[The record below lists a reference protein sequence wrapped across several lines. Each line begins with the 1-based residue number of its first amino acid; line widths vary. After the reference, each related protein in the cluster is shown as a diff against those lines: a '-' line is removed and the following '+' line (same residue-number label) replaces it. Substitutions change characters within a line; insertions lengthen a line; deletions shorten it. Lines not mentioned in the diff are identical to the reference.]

1 MPIGRPRGFHPDQV
15 LEIVMTLF
23 WEHGYDGVSISDL
36 TDATGINRRSLYA
49 TFGSKEQLFCQ
60 AVDRYLAGPGG
71 FFAAAM
77 AQPTARDIAHMM
89 VHGAADAYT
98 DPASPHGCLLVQ
110 GALASGED
118 AAPIQADLAHRRDS
132 AVKLLAERFAIAQQD
147 GELPG
152 VDPLVIARWIYAICQ
167 GISIQARSDA
177 TREELHAI
185 ADQALKAWPAP

>member
-1 MPIGRPRGFHPDQV
+1 MGRPRGFVPDQV

-49 TFGSKEQLFCQ
+49 TFGSKEQLFCR

-71 FFAAAM
+71 FFAEAM
-77 AQPTARDIAHMM
+77 GQPTARDIASMM
-89 VHGAADAYT
+89 VHGAADAYA
-98 DPASPHGCLLVQ
+98 DPASPRGCLLVQ
-110 GALASGED
+110 GALASGEGSAPIRVDLARRRD
-118 AAPIQADLAHRRDS
+118 AA
-132 AVKLLAERFAIAQQD
+132 VKMLAERFSIAQRD

-152 VDPLVIARWIYAICQ
+152 ADPLVIARWIYAICQ
-167 GISIQARSDA
+167 GISIQARSGA

-185 ADQALKAWPAP
+185 ADQALKAWPAT